1 MAKEGQE
8 KIVGTVP
15 AEVAEKV
22 RNLVYWTP
30 EATISA
36 VLTAAL
42 EMFLREYEAKR
53 GPIQPRPVSDLR
65 SKGLPASLFG
75 DIIKGEAPVPQE
87 DREEE
92 EEEEAPRVE
101 ATKAAPAGKAARG
114 ARK

>member
-8 KIVGTVP
+8 KIIGTVP
-15 AEVAEKV
+15 ATMAEKV
-22 RNLVYWTP
+22 RDLVYWTP

-42 EMFLREYEAKR
+42 GMFLREYEAKR

-75 DIIKGEAPVPQE
+75 DIIEGDAVAPQE
-87 DREEE
+87 GQEEE
-92 EEEEAPRVE
+92 EEELESVPDASR
-101 ATKAAPAGKAARG
+101 AAPAGKAARG